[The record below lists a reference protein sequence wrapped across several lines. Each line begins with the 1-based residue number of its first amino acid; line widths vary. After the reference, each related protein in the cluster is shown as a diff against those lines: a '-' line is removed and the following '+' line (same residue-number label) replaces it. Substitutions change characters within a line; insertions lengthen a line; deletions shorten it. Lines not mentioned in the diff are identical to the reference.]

1 MCSDA
6 CTTVYEYFFHGT
18 VHLKM
23 VKMIN
28 FIFNLLILERER
40 KGEGGKEKD
49 KETLI
54 LFPLIYEFIG

>member
-40 KGEGGKEKD
+40 GREREGKRK
-49 KETLI
+49 KKKL
-54 LFPLIYEFIG
+54 